1 MSPSRKD
8 LALALHFAAKRPA
21 SSLAI
26 VSILA
31 FGIAGVTAIF
41 SVFNGLFLRPLP
53 FPDPGRLMDVD
64 ETAPQWD
71 LDFVSVAYPDFEAYR
86 DENHSFEAL
95 AAYEEDDVNL
105 FLRGESPRRVRTAR
119 VTHDL
124 NRVLSM
130 ELLLG
135 RNVTPEEDRPGGPKV
150 ALLGHALWREQF
162 GGAADVLGESVVLDG
177 EPHTLIGVLPPEAV
191 FIGDA
196 ELFVPLATDASV
208 SPGSWYL
215 NSIGRLRPD
224 ATPES
229 ARADL
234 LRIHRS
240 RIESRPANEITS
252 PVVNPVLD
260 RILGEY
266 RSGTA
271 ALLGAVL
278 TVLVMVCANVSGLM
292 LARSASRLREM
303 GIRLALGASR
313 GRIARL
319 VLVESF
325 LLAAAGGALGIAL
338 GHGALRY
345 LLAHLPEEVP
355 RFLRFE
361 IDGTFLLASLS
372 LLVGSA
378 GLSGLAPAM
387 SASRTDAN
395 HALRESGRGVSASAR
410 TRRRLGMLVVAELTL
425 AAVLLVGA
433 GVLLESFREIARVD
447 PGFRAEG
454 VLTYRVSLPRE
465 SYEENEDRIAFFDR
479 HLERTRS
486 FPGVLAAGVVSAA
499 PLGTHEGWFF
509 EAEGAAPREPD
520 DPTPVVLLRVAT
532 PGYFEALGITLHA
545 GRFFDESDGR
555 DPSAGVAIVNE
566 EFKEL
571 FWPGVEAMG
580 RRIRAGGDENTWH
593 TVVGVVRDVKHYGLQ
608 TAMRPGVYLPYRGST
623 RREMTVALRT
633 GSDPEALAPLARDAV
648 RDLDPTL
655 PIFEVASMSPAP
667 PGVSLDPP
675 HVLVARL
682 RLRGLRP
689 RPRRRG
695 NLWSDLPRRQREN
708 ARDRDPDGARRASI
722 PGPRERL
729 EAGWNPDSGRHHPWH
744 RLRFGGGSP
753 VVFLPISGQRD
764 RPARLRSG
772 HRHSRRFRPP
782 RELVTGTPRLR
793 HRSHGVS
800 PDRLSS
806 TGFYS
811 ARSEDHGSV
820 RAARSAGTRAAAR
833 ATTERATVTAT

>member
-1 MSPSRKD
+1 MSKD
-8 LALALHFAAKRPA
+8 LALALHFAGKRPA

-31 FGIAGVTAIF
+31 FGIAGVTAMF

-71 LDFVSVAYPDFEAYR
+71 LDFVSVAYPDFEAFR
-86 DENHSFEAL
+86 DENRSFEAL

-124 NRVLSM
+124 NRVLSI
-130 ELLLG
+130 ELVLG
-135 RNVTPEEDRPGGPKV
+135 RNFTPEEDRPGAPKV

-162 GGAADVLGESVVLDG
+162 GGAEDVLGESVVLDG
-177 EPHTLIGVLPPEAV
+177 EPHTVIGVLPPEAV

-196 ELFVPLATDASV
+196 ELFVALATDASV

-240 RIESRPANEITS
+240 RIESRPLNEITS

-271 ALLGAVL
+271 ALLAAVL

-292 LARSASRLREM
+292 LARSASRRREM

-319 VLVESF
+319 VLAESF

-355 RFLRFE
+355 KFLRFE

-378 GLSGLAPAM
+378 VLSGLAPAM

-395 HALRESGRGVSASAR
+395 HALRESGRSVSASAR
-410 TRRRLGMLVVAELTL
+410 TRLRLGMLVVAELTL

-447 PGFRAEG
+447 PGFRPEG
-454 VLTYRVSLPRE
+454 VLTYRISLPRE
-465 SYEENEDRIAFFDR
+465 SYEEDEDRIVFFER
-479 HLERTRS
+479 HLERTRA
-486 FPGVLAAGVVSAA
+486 FPGVLAAGAVSAA
-499 PLGTHEGWFF
+499 PLGSHEGWFF
-509 EAEGAAPREPD
+509 EAEGAAPRAPD
-520 DPTPVVLLRVAT
+520 AENPVVLLRVAT
-532 PGYFEALGITLHA
+532 PGYFDALGITLHS
-545 GRFFDESDGR
+545 GRFFDENDGR
-555 DPSAGVAIVNE
+555 DPKAGVAIVNE
-566 EFKEL
+566 EIAGR
-571 FWPGVEAMG
+571 FWPGMDALG
-580 RRIRAGGDENTWH
+580 RRIRAGDENPWL

-633 GSDPEALAPLARDAV
+633 GSDPEALAPLAREAV
-648 RDLDPTL
+648 RELDPTL
-655 PIFEVASMSPAP
+655 PIFQVVSMSRRLQESLWIRRTSSWLVSVFAAFALALAVAGIY
-667 PGVSLDPP
+667 GVIS
-675 HVLVARL
+675 HAANERT
-682 RLRGLRP
+682 
-689 RPRRRG
+689 
-695 NLWSDLPRRQREN
+695 REI
-708 ARDRDPDGARRASI
+708 AIRMALGARRSQVLASVLKQGGI
-722 PGPRERL
+722 LIAVGITLGTISALAAGRL
-729 EAGWNPDSGRHHPWH
+729 LSSFLFQVSATDLRVYALVIGILIASG
-744 RLRFGGGSP
+744 
-753 VVFLPISGQRD
+753 FLANWF
-764 RPARLRSG
+764 PARRACAIDPMESLRA
-772 HRHSRRFRPP
+772 
-782 RELVTGTPRLR
+782 
-793 HRSHGVS
+793 
-800 PDRLSS
+800 D
-806 TGFYS
+806 
-811 ARSEDHGSV
+811 
-820 RAARSAGTRAAAR
+820 
-833 ATTERATVTAT
+833 